1 MIDSLAHVHSN
12 IDQAEKKKFYG
23 NTNLSILQNSQNTSA
38 TKSTFQRIYTATP
51 DDSIEE
57 KNDSIQRCFCDSRK
71 RYKEHL

>member
-1 MIDSLAHVHSN
+1 MIDSLAHVNSN

-23 NTNLSILQNSQNTSA
+23 NTNLSILQNSENTSA

-57 KNDSIQRCFCDSRK
+57 KKWFHSTLFLRFKKKI
-71 RYKEHL
+71 